1 MSRSE
6 TASSTSTNPADAEH
20 QGQSGTNVD
29 VGAAMSEAS
38 EQIQQQVSGLT
49 GQVRQQATDL
59 LASRKEQ
66 LVDTLDTVALLLHQ
80 AGEHA
85 ELQDKVTLS
94 NYVDNASGQL
104 NQWSSHL
111 REREVTDLLDDTVQ
125 FARRQPMV
133 FFSGALATGF
143 AAARFFRTSAKQPTE
158 QTAASTADQT
168 GTMADQTATTAEL
181 GASDA
186 PRFDTVQ
193 EAFESVSSNGS
204 LDELEGSS
212 LAMQDADTT
221 MFIDE
226 ELELLEGFD
235 IDESTTPVDRS

>member
-29 VGAAMSEAS
+29 VGAAMSEAG

-49 GQVRQQATDL
+49 GQVRQQTTDL

-66 LVDTLDTVALLLHQ
+66 LVDTMDTVALLLHQ

-85 ELQDKVTLS
+85 ELQDKVALS
-94 NYVDNASGQL
+94 NYVDKASGQL
-104 NQWSSHL
+104 NQWSDHL

-133 FFSGALATGF
+133 FFGGALAAGF
-143 AAARFFRTSAKQPTE
+143 AAARFFRTSAEQATQ
-158 QTAASTADQT
+158 QTAAST
-168 GTMADQTATTAEL
+168 ADQTATTAEL
-181 GASDA
+181 GATDA

-221 MFIDE
+221 TFIDE